1 MDELTLPFLAEAAA
15 SRQYPFGDLHR
26 AGVRLA
32 GGSDWPVSSA
42 DPLAGVHIA
51 VNRVAPWSDSEPLGG
66 AHQRLDLATAL
77 AAYTAGTAYVN
88 HRDHDTGHLRE
99 GYLANLVVI
108 EPNPF
113 RVAAEELYLC
123 RVASTW
129 VDGERVYSRAEEP
142 VGAAAEASVS

>member
-1 MDELTLPFLAEAAA
+1 
-15 SRQYPFGDLHR
+15 
-26 AGVRLA
+26 VRLA

-51 VNRVAPWSDSEPLGG
+51 VNRVAPLSDDEPLGG

-77 AAYTAGTAYVN
+77 AAYTSGSAYVN
-88 HRDHDTGHLRE
+88 HRDHDTGYLRA
-99 GYLANLVVI
+99 GYLANLVVV

-113 RVAAEELYLC
+113 TVPAEDLYLC

-129 VDGERVYSRAEEP
+129 IDGERVYAREDADAE
-142 VGAAAEASVS
+142 AEASVLS